1 MRTVL
6 YPGTFNPIHNG
17 HIDLVRRAAGLFDRV
32 VLGVATSPQKN
43 PSVLEVRVNL
53 AREALQSMDNV
64 EVIGF
69 NTLTVDFAREVGAS
83 VILKGIR
90 TVTDFEY
97 EFQMLNMNRALSP
110 GLETVFLAPSEE
122 HSYISSTLVRQIAG
136 YGGDVSQFVPPAVA
150 AAIKA
155 GEAISVATNPETTF
169 QGGDGGSIQVEGVIA
184 NAAVLHISAATT
196 IEAVITGITDE
207 GFGRSCSGEGVS
219 SGGTELIDE
228 GLGEGTGGGAKD
240 YITLAG
246 ISSPIGISAK
256 GTHKQIGEAI
266 AIHITGSRN

>member
-32 VLGVATSPQKN
+32 VLGIATSPQKN

-53 AREALQSMDNV
+53 AREALKAMDNV

-110 GLETVFLAPSEE
+110 RLETVFLAPSEE

-155 GEAISVATNPETTF
+155 GEV
-169 QGGDGGSIQVEGVIA
+169 G
-184 NAAVLHISAATT
+184 
-196 IEAVITGITDE
+196 
-207 GFGRSCSGEGVS
+207 
-219 SGGTELIDE
+219 
-228 GLGEGTGGGAKD
+228 
-240 YITLAG
+240 
-246 ISSPIGISAK
+246 
-256 GTHKQIGEAI
+256 
-266 AIHITGSRN
+266 

>member
-32 VLGVATSPQKN
+32 VLGIATSPQKN

-69 NTLTVDFAREVGAS
+69 NALTVDFAREVGAS

-110 GLETVFLAPSEE
+110 ELETVFLAPSEE

-136 YGGDVSQFVPPAVA
+136 YGGDVSQFVPPPVA

-155 GEAISVATNPETTF
+155 GEV
-169 QGGDGGSIQVEGVIA
+169 G
-184 NAAVLHISAATT
+184 
-196 IEAVITGITDE
+196 
-207 GFGRSCSGEGVS
+207 
-219 SGGTELIDE
+219 
-228 GLGEGTGGGAKD
+228 
-240 YITLAG
+240 
-246 ISSPIGISAK
+246 
-256 GTHKQIGEAI
+256 
-266 AIHITGSRN
+266 